1 MTDDVERISNVGAG
15 LGSLSRILK
24 NLIIF
29 TNLSKKVLEVFAER
43 IFIVV
48 IGGYFCRLL
57 PTEGFQTR
65 AIWSYEIKF
74 KFQLEY
80 LICIIPSSK

>member
-1 MTDDVERISNVGAG
+1 MLEVTDDVERISNVGAG

-43 IFIVV
+43 IFNVV
-48 IGGYFCRLL
+48 GSLRSLL
-57 PTEGFQTR
+57 SLASNRGISNEGT
-65 AIWSYEIKF
+65 
-74 KFQLEY
+74 LEF
-80 LICIIPSSK
+80 